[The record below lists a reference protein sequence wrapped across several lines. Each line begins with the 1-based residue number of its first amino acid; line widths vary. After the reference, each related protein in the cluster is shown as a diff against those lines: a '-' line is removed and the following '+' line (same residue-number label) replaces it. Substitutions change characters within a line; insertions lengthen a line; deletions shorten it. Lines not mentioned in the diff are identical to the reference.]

1 VLSDHRA
8 LRAELERLEAL
19 AVEVVAQTP
28 EPARVG
34 DLRTD
39 ADGLLARLRDH
50 MRWEEAYL
58 LPALRDADAWGEERA
73 LRLVADHSEQREL
86 LGFILERL
94 HDKARTDAMVVRD
107 VHGLIALLREDMRE
121 EEEEL
126 LDERVLR
133 DDVVAIDL
141 EAG

>member
-8 LRAELERLEAL
+8 LRAELERLETL
-19 AVEVVAQTP
+19 AVEVVEQTP
-28 EPARVG
+28 EPARIG

-39 ADGLLARLRDH
+39 ADGLLARLGDH
-50 MRWEEAYL
+50 MRWEETYL

-73 LRLVADHSEQREL
+73 LRLAADHREQREL

-94 HDKARTDAMVVRD
+94 HDPTRTDAMVVRD

-133 DDVVAIDL
+133 DDVVAIDM